1 MNLWCFRR
9 LHGSVVLVQVDP
21 ICMCCNF
28 CTFWWYYYFFNVVV
42 VVWWRSKL
50 FFFFTLLIFNVIW
63 NLFHFF
69 FFCFGVMRS
78 FFFHFILF
86 RTFFNVPIKKARI
99 FDGFGVCM
107 HLFFMCKMSPIW
119 ICCYFDD
126 SIFFSLF
133 SFLFSM
139 MSVDFCV
146 ILFILG
152 TFLPTQWRRY
162 ECLMCCLHASVLV
175 VQDEPNLDFAMSLLH
190 LSMKISLL
198 FQRCCWCM
206 MKI

>member
-1 MNLWCFRR
+1 MMK
-9 LHGSVVLVQVDP
+9 
-21 ICMCCNF
+21 IK
-28 CTFWWYYYFFNVVV
+28 TF
-42 VVWWRSKL
+42 

-86 RTFFNVPIKKARI
+86 GTFFNVPIKKARI
-99 FDGFGVCM
+99 FDGFAVCM